1 MTLQTIDQYGTG
13 FQIKVISALLT
24 RKEFLVNIHDLLT
37 DEYFSNQ
44 GHKWIIKQI
53 LEVIKNK

>member
-44 GHKWIIKQI
+44 GHKWIIK
-53 LEVIKNK
+53 

>member
-37 DEYFSNQ
+37 D
-44 GHKWIIKQI
+44 
-53 LEVIKNK
+53 